1 MIHASFVGFVLLF
14 HDETT
19 TKPISSFF
27 TPKRMAVE
35 PDKDED
41 FMGWIRMAVK
51 LEKSVR

>member
-35 PDKDED
+35 PDKHED
-41 FMGWIRMAVK
+41 FMGWIRMVVK